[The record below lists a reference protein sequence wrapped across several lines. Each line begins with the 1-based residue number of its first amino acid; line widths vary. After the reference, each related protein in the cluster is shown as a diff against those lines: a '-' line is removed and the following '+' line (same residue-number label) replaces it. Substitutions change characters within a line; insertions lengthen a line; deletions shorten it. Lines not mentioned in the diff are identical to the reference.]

1 MKTAYMWTYIAITM
15 FVASLYFLAFIHVTD
30 RSIVVN
36 CSSFPNHQAAQ
47 TYFEAHHLKKLDHDN
62 NGIACEK

>member
-1 MKTAYMWTYIAITM
+1 M